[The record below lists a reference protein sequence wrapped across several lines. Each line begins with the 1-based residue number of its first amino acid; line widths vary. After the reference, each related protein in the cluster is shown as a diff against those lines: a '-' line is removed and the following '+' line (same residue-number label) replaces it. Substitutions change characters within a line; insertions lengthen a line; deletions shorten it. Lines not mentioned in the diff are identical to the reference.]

1 MANGQDRDTDSVGQH
16 NETSSKLTAMILVGC
31 GTALT
36 WAYWTTFAQ
45 LAEKWGAD
53 PQYSHGYLVPL
64 FATVLLWLRR
74 SEFQADQLATNWWGL
89 LLLLTGVGLRIAGAY
104 YYYDWFDAIS
114 IIPVIGG
121 ICLLVGGLSFFAW
134 AVPAVI
140 FLFFMVPLPF
150 RLEIALQYP
159 LRRIGTMSSVYLM
172 QTIGLP
178 VLGEGNVIVMGETRI
193 GVAEACSGLRMLMI
207 FFALTTA
214 VALVSPRL
222 LWERIL
228 IVMSAIPIA
237 LFTNVIRI
245 TATGTLY
252 YMNQSELANLVFH
265 DLAGWLMMPFALL
278 LLWIELWL
286 LSRIIITEDG
296 RPVTIALDR

>member
-16 NETSSKLTAMILVGC
+16 NETSPKLTAMILVGC
-31 GTALT
+31 GAVLM

-45 LAEKWGAD
+45 LAARWGAD

-89 LLLLTGVGLRIAGAY
+89 LLLLAGVGLRIAGAY
-104 YYYDWFDAIS
+104 YYVDWFDAIS
-114 IIPVIGG
+114 IVPVIGG
-121 ICLLVGGLSFFAW
+121 ICLLVGGLSFFVW

-150 RLEIALQYP
+150 RVETALQYP
-159 LRRIGTMSSVYLM
+159 LRRIGTISSVYLM
-172 QTIGLP
+172 QTVGLP

-193 GVAEACSGLRMLMI
+193 GVAEACSGIRMLMI

-214 VALVSPRL
+214 VALVSPRP
-222 LWERIL
+222 LWERIML
-228 IVMSAIPIA
+228 VMSALPIA

-245 TATGTLY
+245 TATGILY
-252 YMNQSELANLVFH
+252 YMKQSELANLVFH

-296 RPVTIALDR
+296 RPVTIALNR

>member
-16 NETSSKLTAMILVGC
+16 NETFPKLTAMILVGC
-31 GTALT
+31 GTALM

-45 LAEKWGAD
+45 LAARWGAD

-74 SEFQADQLATNWWGL
+74 SELPADQLATNWWGL
-89 LLLLTGVGLRIAGAY
+89 LLLLIGVGLRIAGAY
-104 YYYDWFDAIS
+104 YYIDWFDAIS
-114 IIPVIGG
+114 IVPVIGG

-193 GVAEACSGLRMLMI
+193 GVAEACSGIRMLMI

-228 IVMSAIPIA
+228 IIMSAIPIA

-245 TATGTLY
+245 TATGSLY
-252 YMNQSELANLVFH
+252 YMDQSELANLVFH

-286 LSRIIITEDG
+286 LSRIIIIEDG